1 MRFITIL
8 LVIIVIGSSLTL
20 SPRIAKLEPQ
30 ILNNQQIYHL
40 PHQPVINSNSIFVID
55 SSAIAYAMW
64 TQMQEN
70 LACNPTVSG
79 LLFICNSFTSY
90 LRRLPHPILNG
101 GSEGASFR
109 IQF

>member
-30 ILNNQQIYHL
+30 ILNNQQIY
-40 PHQPVINSNSIFVID
+40 QPVINSNSIFVID